1 MQKNT
6 LLLCQVPESIC
17 SFVFKANTL
26 LAARKTVMTFVV
38 AQKTL
43 HFLDTFDLDVRVS

>member
-1 MQKNT
+1 MQKNV
-6 LLLCQVPESIC
+6 LLLCQVPDNLC
-17 SFVFKANTL
+17 CFAFKANIL
-26 LAARKTVMTFVV
+26 LAASKTGMTFVV